1 MLLNLH
7 VKNLALIDNLDV
19 SFQDHLNILTGET
32 GAGKSIIIGSIAL
45 ALGSRV
51 NKDFVRA
58 GAEYGL
64 VELLFSI
71 EKESTRQALEALEI
85 SPTEDGELLIS
96 RKIMDNRVIN
106 KLNDQTVTVGKLKE
120 VASVLLDLHAQH
132 EQQSLKQSGYQLDI
146 VDRFG
151 KDKISAVKAQVASAY
166 ATYRDIFD
174 KLEEENLSENEQKRT
189 MDLLKYELEEIQAA
203 QLTPGEDE
211 VVQKQYRRMKNSK
224 DIMQDIGQLHSICGY
239 EEHTSAGSMI
249 GTAMS
254 MMERAAGLDEELSG
268 LLSQI
273 TDIDALLSDF
283 NRELSDYIDSMQFD
297 GEAFA
302 QLEERLDV
310 INTLKVKYGNSIEAI
325 LAYTEKNEEKY
336 NQLLHYSEYI
346 EDLKKQYEVAKDA
359 YLSQAELL
367 HKLRVEY
374 AKLLEKEIHD
384 ALVDLN
390 FLDVDFSIAVEKL
403 DIFTKN
409 GSDEVSFMISTNVG
423 EKKRLL
429 SEVAS
434 GGELSRIMLAVKSVL
449 ADEDEID
456 TLIFDEIDVGISG
469 RTAQKVSEKLCK
481 IANRHQV
488 ISITHLPQIAAMAD
502 AHYKIEKQV
511 IDGKTITDIKS
522 LSEDSSVEE
531 LARLLGGVEITDT
544 VLMNAKEM
552 KDMAVQSK
560 KY

>member
-151 KDKISAVKAQVASAY
+151 KDKISAVKVQVASAY
-166 ATYRDIFD
+166 SIYRDIFD

-325 LAYTEKNEEKY
+325 LAYAEKNEEKY

-403 DIFTKN
+403 DTFTKN

-511 IDGKTITDIKS
+511 IDGKTITDIKP

>member
-151 KDKISAVKAQVASAY
+151 KDKISEVKAQVASAY
-166 ATYRDIFD
+166 ATYRDVFD

-249 GTAMS
+249 GAAMS
-254 MMERAAGLDEELSG
+254 MMERATGLDEELSG

-325 LAYTEKNEEKY
+325 LTYAEKNEEKY

-346 EDLKKQYEVAKDA
+346 EDLKMQYEVAKDA

-403 DIFTKN
+403 DTFTKN

-511 IDGKTITDIKS
+511 IDGKTITDIKP

>member
-203 QLTPGEDE
+203 HLTPGEDE

-325 LAYTEKNEEKY
+325 LAYAEKNEEKY

-403 DIFTKN
+403 DTFTKN

-511 IDGKTITDIKS
+511 IDGKTITDIKP